1 MIKKQQK
8 LKKCI
13 IIIYLLPMT
22 YGTQALREAI
32 SGSNYTLIINDLLI
46 LAGFGILFMLLSI
59 LLSEKVGDTN
69 KIDEKLSL

>member
-13 IIIYLLPMT
+13 IIINT

-69 KIDEKLSL
+69 KID

>member
-1 MIKKQQK
+1 
-8 LKKCI
+8 
-13 IIIYLLPMT
+13 MT

-69 KIDEKLSL
+69 KID

>member
-1 MIKKQQK
+1 
-8 LKKCI
+8 
-13 IIIYLLPMT
+13 MT

>member
-1 MIKKQQK
+1 MIIKTAKI
-8 LKKCI
+8 KKCI

-22 YGTQALREAI
+22 YETQALREAI

-59 LLSEKVGDTN
+59 LLSEKVSDKN
-69 KIDEKLSL
+69 KIDEKLSM